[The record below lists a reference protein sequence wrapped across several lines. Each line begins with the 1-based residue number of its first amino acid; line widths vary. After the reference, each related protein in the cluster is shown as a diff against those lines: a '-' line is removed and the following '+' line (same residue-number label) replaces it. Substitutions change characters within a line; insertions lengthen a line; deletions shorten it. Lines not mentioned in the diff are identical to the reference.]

1 MFFNEK
7 YIIVRK
13 LKHCIH
19 LIFLFKHFNAC
30 DLFTMEANFENNEI
44 NEQIQY
50 NPVIVVSNDINTILQ
65 SEVSNNILSQQI
77 MSNDNADETTEYYE
91 LQPVQCTRKI

>member
-1 MFFNEK
+1 
-7 YIIVRK
+7 
-13 LKHCIH
+13 
-19 LIFLFKHFNAC
+19 
-30 DLFTMEANFENNEI
+30 MEANFENNEI

-91 LQPVQCTRKI
+91 LQPVQCTNEEDLMFDLLKDAFKNQKILINQVSYIKLQNFY